1 MKYEPNEINVKDADR
16 NELNCYKIALYQ
28 VIINCN
34 DQLARIKIKLDKIE
48 KEAKKKK

>member
-1 MKYEPNEINVKDADR
+1 MNEIDIKQSDQ

-34 DQLARIKIKLDKIE
+34 NQLARIKIKLDKIE
-48 KEAKKKK
+48 KENKNVK

>member
-1 MKYEPNEINVKDADR
+1 MNEIDIKQSDTQ
-16 NELNCYKIALYQ
+16 ELNCYKIALYQ

-34 DQLARIKIKLDKIE
+34 DQLARIKVKLDKIE